1 MTGLPDHYRKRV
13 LKELDALPLAQGK
26 ATLTIEVN
34 CGTGGSISSMKVKTI
49 TECEVRS
56 T

>member
-1 MTGLPDHYRKRV
+1 MTGFPDHYRQRV

-34 CGTGGSISSMKVKTI
+34 CGTGGTVSSMKVKTI
-49 TECEVRS
+49 TEFEVRN